1 MRPLSFVKRL
11 GHYEQTLGRP
21 GQAHERDSVEPGRGT
36 RPRLL
41 EARPRARAARPCKS
55 ESRTRRRVGARQG
68 QRRDARL
75 GLRAQ

>member
-41 EARPRARAARPCKS
+41 EARARAARPCKS
-55 ESRTRRRVGARQG
+55 ESRTRRRVGGRLG